1 MRTETEFLK
10 YVREFYGPKGLYA
23 EFFRFPVFT
32 HRIAPG
38 PSDYK
43 AAFRTLLTLRKKA
56 GVEFEGDS
64 FDREHL
70 RDILFVRM
78 GILTPEQ
85 TEYQVEA

>member
-1 MRTETEFLK
+1 M
-10 YVREFYGPKGLYA
+10 VVA
-23 EFFRFPVFT
+23 VAVFVDFVLV
-32 HRIAPG
+32 G
-38 PSDYK
+38 VDEVGVGV
-43 AAFRTLLTLRKKA
+43 

>member
-23 EFFRFPVFT
+23 EFFATNP
-32 HRIAPG
+32 PEQ
-38 PSDYK
+38 SDYK

>member
-10 YVREFYGPKGLYA
+10 YVREFYGTKGLYA
-23 EFFRFPVFT
+23 EFFATNPPQ
-32 HRIAPG
+32 A
-38 PSDYK
+38 SDYR
-43 AAFRTLLTLRKKA
+43 AAYRTLLALRKKA
-56 GVEFEGDS
+56 GIEFEGDS

-85 TEYQVEA
+85 TEYQVEV